1 MSRCTVVPP
10 RHWWSQ
16 KSVRPLQ
23 AGYFTMPPFH
33 DLVEMNSTA
42 RKRVNNLRVGRVGF
56 GHVEWPVTKK
66 TATVRAGQ

>member
-1 MSRCTVVPP
+1 M
-10 RHWWSQ
+10 
-16 KSVRPLQ
+16 RPLQ
-23 AGYFTMPPFH
+23 AGYFTLPPFH

-42 RKRVNNLRVGRVGF
+42 RKRVNNLRIGRVGF